1 MYARSVP
8 KPAHWVLKSFAQ
20 LGASGL
26 GGALRAPLG
35 PVAAPLASSLRA
47 PSRPHPPRDGGF
59 ALCTRLRLRMC
70 FSCTTRR
77 RKLRAE
83 AAASTYAGGRPGSE
97 CAARNERS
105 NERGRGAAGAPRGAK
120 RNVGSPEPGALYY
133 TNLIKSAGYSPDGCT
148 RFRRDSAP
156 QTTHGP
162 MRWSKTQV
170 TMICAV
176 IHGCGAQM

>member
-59 ALCTRLRLRMC
+59 ALCTGLRLRMC

-105 NERGRGAAGAPRGAK
+105 NERGRGAAG
-120 RNVGSPEPGALYY
+120 SPEPDALYY
-133 TNLIKSAGYSPDGCT
+133 TNLNKWRGDRYLVGRRCALPGRSFDARTWFGGHRGLGC
-148 RFRRDSAP
+148 RSLF
-156 QTTHGP
+156 G
-162 MRWSKTQV
+162 W
-170 TMICAV
+170 
-176 IHGCGAQM
+176 